1 MRLVAWP
8 TRWNEDEGW
17 QPINAQELELRATPT
32 ELRDLA
38 SFLIETAKQLEDSA
52 NGADEIRAGLE
63 FADCNGGGCRS
74 SLRSSVSQRV
84 PNRTGRGIHE

>member
-38 SFLIETAKQLEDSA
+38 AFLLDAAKRLEA
-52 NGADEIRAGLE
+52 NANLADEFRAGLE
-63 FADCNGGGCRS
+63 FADSDGGEMPIVVEVVRE
-74 SLRSSVSQRV
+74 SVGAEAGGPRQS
-84 PNRTGRGIHE
+84 